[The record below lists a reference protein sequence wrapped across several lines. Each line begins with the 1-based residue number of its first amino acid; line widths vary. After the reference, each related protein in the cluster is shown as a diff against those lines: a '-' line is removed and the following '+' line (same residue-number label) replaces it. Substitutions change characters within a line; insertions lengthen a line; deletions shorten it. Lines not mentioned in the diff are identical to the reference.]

1 MHVEFSLTDPS
12 SSLSKSTFSWD
23 ESGLVNIT
31 LCVISRSP
39 AHNLSCSF
47 FGKVCSNSSTSN
59 DSFLEFFRLQNFK
72 KNDYLINIIGDELLL
87 NFGAKF
93 Q

>member
-1 MHVEFSLTDPS
+1 MFTFYIILGKVLVGITCVIMHVEFSLTDPS

-31 LCVISRSP
+31 VCVISRSP

-59 DSFLEFFRLQNFK
+59 DSFLEFFRLQK
-72 KNDYLINIIGDELLL
+72 LI
-87 NFGAKF
+87 
-93 Q
+93 